1 MMDTSCIIDTQHMV
15 RISLFILFVLG
26 AGEAF
31 SQLAPGKYWVA
42 FTDKL
47 NTPYS
52 ISNPEEFLGER
63 AIQRRE
69 NQGIA
74 VDGTDLPVDPNY
86 IAQVLSLGEM
96 ELVNTSKWFNA
107 IVVDPA
113 DSTVLLQ
120 VAQLPFVFEVKK
132 ATALGYDVLPSKP
145 ETGQDSRAFE
155 EYGIALKQIS
165 MLNGHLLHEAGY
177 TGQGMRIAVL
187 DAGFE
192 SVPDMETFEPL
203 FNSGRV
209 VGTFDVVNGSQ
220 NVYHSHNHGTS
231 VLSTMA
237 SYWPDSLIG
246 SAFSAEYL
254 LYRTENGDSEYP
266 LEEVNW
272 IVAAEMADSAGA
284 DVLNTSLGYTT
295 FDDSTLNHS
304 YASMDGQ
311 TTYISRGGNI
321 AARKGMLVINSAG
334 NSGHTPWKYI
344 SAPADADSVLA
355 IGAVGPDSLL
365 AAFSSRGP
373 SFDGR
378 VKPNVCAQG
387 FNTVLASTG
396 NTVFRGNGTSFS
408 SPVLAGLAAC
418 LWQTN
423 PTATNMQVFRAIEQ
437 SAHLYNNP
445 NDSLG
450 YGLPNFFLAQ
460 SLLDDMVVGQSEAVV
475 NNLEIHPF
483 PNPFADEI
491 QLRLGNVPSGKLD
504 WVVYSLSGKELS
516 SGSIAVSKGQTSV
529 RLNKDF
535 GSLPAGAYLLRTAFG
550 ESVKSVVVQKVN

>member
-1 MMDTSCIIDTQHMV
+1 MV
-15 RISLFILFVLG
+15 RISLFFLLVFG
-26 AGEAF
+26 AGESF

-42 FTDKL
+42 FTDKT
-47 NTPYS
+47 NTPFS
-52 ISNPEEFLGER
+52 VSNPEAFLGER
-63 AIQRRE
+63 AIQRRT

-74 VDGTDLPVDPNY
+74 IDETDLPVDPNY

-120 VAQLPFVFEVKK
+120 VAQLPFVFEVRK
-132 ATALGYDVLPSKP
+132 ATALGYDALPARP
-145 ETGQDSRAFE
+145 DHGQVSRELE
-155 EYGIALKQIS
+155 EYGIGLNQIS
-165 MLNGHLLHEAGY
+165 MLNGHMLHQAGF

-187 DAGFE
+187 DGGFV
-192 SVPDMETFEPL
+192 SVLDMETFQPL
-203 FNSGRV
+203 INSGRLIDSY
-209 VGTFDVVNGSQ
+209 DVVSGNSD
-220 NVYHSHNHGTS
+220 VYHSSNHGTS

-237 SYWPDSLIG
+237 SFWPDSLIG

-254 LYRTENGDSEYP
+254 LYRTENVASEYP
-266 LEEVNW
+266 LEEINW
-272 IVAAEMADSAGA
+272 VVAAEMADSSGA

-295 FDDSTLNHS
+295 FDDSTLNHT

-311 TTYISRGGNI
+311 TTYISRAGNI

-334 NSGHTPWKYI
+334 NSGHLPWRYI

-355 IGAVGPDSLL
+355 IGSVGPDSLFSV
-365 AAFSSRGP
+365 FSSRGP

-387 FNTVLASTG
+387 YNTVLAKTD
-396 NTVFRGNGTSFS
+396 NTVFRGSGTSFS

-418 LWQTN
+418 LWQST
-423 PTATNMQVFRAIEQ
+423 PAATNMQVFRAIEQ

-460 SLLDDMVVGQSEAVV
+460 SLLHDMVVGQSETLAKSVA
-475 NNLEIHPF
+475 IHPF
-483 PNPFADEI
+483 PNPFTDAI
-491 QLRLGNVPSGKLD
+491 QLRIGDVSSDNLD
-504 WVVYSLSGKELS
+504 WEIYSLSGKELNA
-516 SGSIAVSKGQTSV
+516 GRVSISKGQTTV
-529 RLNKDF
+529 PLNSDF
-535 GSLPAGAYLLRTAFG
+535 GSLPAGAYLLRASIGNT
-550 ESVKSVVVQKVN
+550 VKTMLVQKVN